1 MYKRNRKDISTTK
14 TALISNIFTSA
25 LIILFSTFAGSLT
38 LQKQQHEQLNVFAL
52 QFPKSQQ
59 ADLMAINSGKSP
71 STDNF
76 NLPPGYKMQ
85 PILWNLSLPTTVT
98 FNDKGNIMYIAEGGF
113 IYGGLE
119 STPRILQLNLKN
131 DNLSVLVDRNL
142 NSPITDLKYHNGK
155 IYVSNR
161 DKISTVDP
169 KTGFV
174 NDIISGLPSAGDH
187 HNNQIAFGYDGRLY
201 FGQGTATNSGVVG
214 GTGSESGGWL
224 KSNPSFHDIPC
235 KDIVLTGQ
243 NFNVSNPLSS
253 NPKDNITTG
262 AFVPLG
268 EKTTKGQVV
277 KGNIK
282 CNVSIL
288 SSKLDGTDLKILA
301 WGIRNPYGLAFTGDS
316 KSLLVTDNGANEKEP
331 KSRPIA
337 SDDNKL
343 YLINISNASN

>member
-1 MYKRNRKDISTTK
+1 MYKRNRKDILTTK
-14 TALISNIFTSA
+14 TALISTIFTSA

-38 LQKQQHEQLNVFAL
+38 LQKQQHEQQLNVFAL

-76 NLPPGYKMQ
+76 NLPLGYKMQ

-142 NSPITDLKYHNGK
+142 NSPITDLKYHDGK

-201 FGQGTATNSGVVG
+201 FGQGTATNSGIVG

-224 KSNPSFHDIPC
+224 KSNPEFP
-235 KDIVLTGQ
+235 
-243 NFNVSNPLSS
+243 
-253 NPKDNITTG
+253 
-262 AFVPLG
+262 
-268 EKTTKGQVV
+268 
-277 KGNIK
+277 
-282 CNVSIL
+282 
-288 SSKLDGTDLKILA
+288 
-301 WGIRNPYGLAFTGDS
+301 
-316 KSLLVTDNGANEKEP
+316 
-331 KSRPIA
+331 
-337 SDDNKL
+337 
-343 YLINISNASN
+343 